1 MKLYLLRH
9 GDAEK
14 ESKAGKD
21 FDRGLTELGRKQVER
36 VRNRLEND
44 CNAVE
49 FTVFCSAAKRTM
61 ETWQLIAPALEVEEL
76 EFLDD
81 LYLAERTKLL
91 NFIWNVNHPTDDV
104 LIIGHNKGIS
114 DLASYLLDER
124 IDLPTSG
131 LLVID
136 FPDAKNLSE
145 TSLGGGVK
153 LKKCFPV
160 EE

>member
-1 MKLYLLRH
+1 MRLYLLRH

-14 ESKAGKD
+14 ESKEGKD

-36 VRNRLEND
+36 VKSRLKND
-44 CNAVE
+44 CNDVG
-49 FTVFCSAAKRTM
+49 FTVFCSSAKRTK
-61 ETWQLIAPALEVEEL
+61 ETWQIIAPVVDVEEL

-91 NFIWNVNHPTDDV
+91 NFIWNVNHPSDDV

-131 LLVID
+131 FLVID
-136 FPDAKNLSE
+136 FPDAEDLSK
-145 TSLGGGVK
+145 TSLGCGVK
-153 LKKCFPV
+153 LSKCFPID
-160 EE
+160 

>member
-1 MKLYLLRH
+1 MRLYLLRH

-14 ESKAGKD
+14 VSEEGKD
-21 FDRGLTELGRKQVER
+21 FDRGLTELGKKQIER
-36 VRNRLEND
+36 VKKRIEND
-44 CNAVE
+44 FSNHE
-49 FTVFCSAAKRTM
+49 FTVFCSSSQRTR
-61 ETWQLIAPALEVEEL
+61 ETWEIIAPVVEVEEL

-104 LIIGHNKGIS
+104 LIVGHNKGIS

-124 IDLPTSG
+124 IILPTSG
-131 LLVID
+131 FLVID
-136 FPDAKNLSE
+136 FPDAEDLSE
-145 TSLGGGVK
+145 TGIGLGVK
-153 LKKCFPV
+153 LSKCFPV

>member
-1 MKLYLLRH
+1 MRLYLLRH

-36 VRNRLEND
+36 VKNRLEND
-44 CNAVE
+44 YSDRE
-49 FTVFCSAAKRTM
+49 FTVFCSAAQRTR
-61 ETWQLIAPALEVEEL
+61 ETWQIIAPVVEVEEL

-81 LYLAERTKLL
+81 LYLAERTQLL
-91 NFIWNVNHPTDDV
+91 NFIWNVNHPTEDV

-124 IDLPTSG
+124 IMLPTSG
-131 LLVID
+131 FLVID
-136 FPDAKNLSE
+136 FPNCHELTE
-145 TSLGGGVK
+145 TSLGCGAK
-153 LKKCFPV
+153 LSKCFPV
-160 EE
+160 E